1 MAKPS
6 KNAVIDYAI
15 SHNLSAGLLERASCP
30 QDKPFVLLKDAAIK
44 GLRLRITQAG
54 GKHWQFE
61 ARIKGRLFTRSI
73 GAWPALPIGEAQK
86 VAVQLRAAATQG
98 IDPRT
103 IEREEQERL
112 EALNLAEAKEQE
124 TKRQQE
130 EREAVTFGQ
139 AWAAYIAERKPHWGA
154 LSLRDHIAMID
165 KGGKPK
171 IRGEGVTKPAPL
183 AQFVA
188 MRLIDMDSDAIQAWA
203 AHEGQNRP
211 TRARL
216 ALNLLGGFFNWCKGS
231 KAYASIVPKENPAQN
246 KRARENLGKSKAK
259 QDALLKEQLPA
270 WFAAVKGLQA
280 PTASA
285 YLQCVLLTGARSNE
299 LLQLRWGDINTTWNS
314 LTIRDKDESKGGQVG
329 TRIIPL
335 TPYVKHLIQTL
346 PKRGNWVF
354 SSEDGAQ
361 TIYKPNR
368 RLTEVCKVAGIEH
381 LTIHGLRRSFGSL
394 AEWLELPAGVVA
406 QIQGHKPSA
415 TAEKHYRVR
424 PLDLLRVHHE
434 KFEAW
439 ILEQAGVPFDP
450 EAVGGKLKLVK
461 SA

>member
-30 QDKPFVLLKDAAIK
+30 ADKPFVLLKDAAIK

-86 VAVQLRAAATQG
+86 VAVQFRAAATQG
-98 IDPRT
+98 IDPRAM
-103 IEREEQERL
+103 EHEEQERL
-112 EALNLAEAKEQE
+112 KALKLAETKEQE
-124 TKRQQE
+124 AKRQQD

-139 AWAAYIAERKPHWGA
+139 AWAAYIAERKPRWGA
-154 LSLRDHIAMID
+154 LSLRDHVAMID
-165 KGGKPK
+165 AGGKPK
-171 IRGEGVTKPAPL
+171 IRGEGLTKPAPL

-188 MRLIDMDSDAIQAWA
+188 MRLIDIDADAVKAWA
-203 AHEGQNRP
+203 AIESQNRP

-216 ALNLLGGFFNWCKGS
+216 ALNLLGGFFNWCKGN
-231 KAYASIVPKENPAQN
+231 KIYASLVPNENPAQN
-246 KRARENLGKSKAK
+246 KQAREHFGKSNAK

-280 PTASA
+280 PAASA
-285 YLQCVLLTGARSNE
+285 YLQCILLTGARPNE
-299 LLQLRWGDINTTWNS
+299 LLQLQWANVNTTWNS
-314 LTIRDKDESKGGQVG
+314 LTIRDKDESKGGKDG

-335 TPYVKHLIQTL
+335 TPYVKHLIQAL

-354 SSEDGAQ
+354 SNEDGTQ
-361 TIYKPNR
+361 PIYKPNR
-368 RLTEVCKVAGIEH
+368 RLADVCKVAGIEH
-381 LTIHGLRRSFGSL
+381 LTIHGLRRSFSSL
-394 AEWLELPAGVVA
+394 AEWLELPAGVVP

-415 TAEKHYRVR
+415 TAEKHYKVR
-424 PLDLLRVHHE
+424 PLDLLRLHHE
-434 KFEAW
+434 KLEGW

-461 SA
+461 RA